1 MLVARSNCRAFL
13 GKQRIGVRCELEERG
28 RNQQINI
35 EDNVSKEGGRKGE
48 NRWEKRIHLGGKYSQ
63 FLGYGEENANKVQ
76 SLPAAHPVLLFISL
90 THTNSHTLLSSH
102 IML

>member
-13 GKQRIGVRCELEERG
+13 GKQRMCVGCELEERG
-28 RNQQINI
+28 RNEQINVKH
-35 EDNVSKEGGRKGE
+35 NVSKGGGGNGE
-48 NRWEKRIHLGGKYSQ
+48 NRREKRIHLEGKYSQ

-76 SLPAAHPVLLFISL
+76 SLLATRPVLLFISL